1 MKKRREKEEEKRP
14 QRKSNTAYIP
24 GSGVIRN
31 EIITDTLEVNF
42 MPYAMSVIVSR
53 AIPEIDG
60 FKPSHRKLLYT
71 MYKMGLLGGSLTKSA
86 NVVGQTMRLNPHGE
100 LAIYDTMV
108 RMTRGNEALLVPY
121 VESKGNFGKAY
132 SRDMACAA
140 ARYTEVKL
148 TEVCRELFLD
158 IDSDTVEFVPNYD
171 STTTEPAL
179 LPVRFPSV
187 LVNSNI
193 GIAVGVASSICP
205 FNLTEVCETAIALIK
220 NPDHDITQTLI
231 APDFPG
237 GGMLIYDKPALEEIY
252 NTGRGGIRVRSVYT
266 ADRKENRIEITQI
279 PSTTTVEAI
288 IDKIVELVKA
298 GRIKEISDIR
308 DETDL
313 SGLRIAIDLKRG
325 VDPDALMAK
334 LFRSTTLED
343 SFSAN
348 FNVLIG
354 ATPMVMGVRE
364 LLSEWTAF
372 RVECVKRRIFF
383 DLKKRKDL
391 LHLLRGLELIL
402 LDIDRAI
409 ATVRNTKEEAM
420 VIPNL
425 MAEFGIDKIQAEYV
439 AEIKLRNLNR
449 EYILKRLADIEKL
462 EAEIAGLELDF
473 KSKQRQYAII
483 IRELGEIVKK
493 YGAPRK
499 TAILE
504 PGAAAE
510 AETPVDEA
518 ASDYPVTV
526 YFTREGYVKKLT
538 AMAVKNAGEHKL
550 KDGDVITSTFE
561 TTNNS
566 EILVLSDRQNAYKA
580 RLNEFDDGK
589 SSAMGDYLPAKLG
602 FEDGEGIVFSTCV
615 TEYTGT
621 LLIFF
626 ENGKAAK
633 IDLNSYAT
641 KQNRRK
647 LLGGYNGASKV
658 IEIWRLKEGEPQNFA
673 VYTND
678 GRCLVFESDLLETK
692 SSRDTIGVTVI
703 NLKTGRKVKKVVMIQ
718 RMTKNM
724 EACKVFSLPRAGT
737 LIKNEQL
744 GLV

>member
-1 MKKRREKEEEKRP
+1 LSKRKEKETEKKTL
-14 QRKSNTAYIP
+14 RKTTEAYIP
-24 GSGVIRN
+24 GSGEIRS
-31 EIITDTLEVNF
+31 EIITDTLEINF

-132 SRDMACAA
+132 SRDMVCAA
-140 ARYTEVKL
+140 SRYTEVKL
-148 TEVCRELFLD
+148 TEVCKELFTD
-158 IDSDTVEFVPNYD
+158 IDSDTVEFVDNYD
-171 STTTEPAL
+171 STTTEPTL
-179 LPVRFPSV
+179 LPVRFPSI
-187 LVNSNI
+187 LVNSNT
-193 GIAVGVASSICP
+193 GIAVGMASNICS
-205 FNLTEVCETAIALIK
+205 FNLSEVCETAIALIK
-220 NPDHDITQTLI
+220 NPDHDLIQTLT

-237 GGMLIYDKPALEEIY
+237 GGALIYDKAAIEEIY
-252 NTGRGGIRVRSVYT
+252 NTGRGSVKVRAIYT
-266 ADRKENRIEITQI
+266 TDKKENRIEITQI
-279 PSTTTVEAI
+279 PTTTSIEAI
-288 IDKIVELVKA
+288 IDKIVDMAKA
-298 GRIKEISDIR
+298 GKIKEIADIR

-325 VDPDALMAK
+325 ADPEALMAK
-334 LFRSTTLED
+334 LFKSTTLED

-354 ATPMVMGVRE
+354 YTPMVLGVKE

-462 EAEIAGLELDF
+462 EAEIAELELDF
-473 KSKQRQYAII
+473 KSKQRQYGII
-483 IRELGEIVKK
+483 IRELEEIIKK

-499 TAILE
+499 TVIIEQEEA
-504 PGAAAE
+504 AAAE
-510 AETPVDEA
+510 VSAPEMP
-518 ASDYPVTV
+518 DYPVTV
-526 YFTREGYVKKLT
+526 YFTREGYMKKLT

-550 KDGDVITSTFE
+550 KDGDAIISSFE

-566 EILVLSDRQNAYKA
+566 EILILSDRQNAYKA
-580 RLNEFDDGK
+580 RLYEFEDGK

-602 FEDGEGIVFSTCV
+602 FEDGESIVFFTCI

-633 IDLNSYAT
+633 VDLGSYAT

-658 IEIWRLKEGEPQNFA
+658 VGIWQLKEGEPQNFA

-678 GRCLVFESDLLETK
+678 TRCLVFDSDLLEVK
-692 SSRDTIGVTVI
+692 ASRDTIGVTVI
-703 NLKTGRKVKKVVMIQ
+703 NLKAGRKVKKVVQIQ

-724 EACKVFSLPRAGT
+724 EAYKVFSLPRAGT
-737 LIKNEQL
+737 PIKTEQL
-744 GLV
+744 GLG

>member
-1 MKKRREKEEEKRP
+1 MKKRKDEPKLK
-14 QRKSNTAYIP
+14 QRKTASVYIP
-24 GSGVIRN
+24 GSGEIRN

-100 LAIYDTMV
+100 GAIYDTMV
-108 RMTRGNEALLVPY
+108 RMTRGNESLLVPY

-132 SRDMACAA
+132 SRDMVCAA
-140 ARYTEVKL
+140 SRYTEVKL
-148 TEVCRELFLD
+148 TEVCKELFAD
-158 IDSDTVEFVPNYD
+158 IDSDTVEFVDNYD
-171 STTTEPAL
+171 STTTEPTL

-187 LVNSNI
+187 LVNSNT
-193 GIAVGVASSICP
+193 GIAVGMASNICP
-205 FNLTEVCETAIALIK
+205 FNLKEVCETAIALMK
-220 NPDHDITQTLI
+220 NPDHDIIQTLV

-237 GGMLIYDKPALEEIY
+237 GGILIYDRAALEEIY
-252 NTGRGGIRVRSVYT
+252 NTGRGSIKVRSVYT
-266 ADRKENRIEITQI
+266 TDTKENRIEITQI
-279 PSTTTVEAI
+279 PPTTTVEAI

-298 GRIKEISDIR
+298 GKIKEISDIR

-313 SGLRIAIDLKRG
+313 NGLRIAIDLKRG
-325 VDPDALMAK
+325 TDPDALMAK
-334 LFRSTTLED
+334 LFKSTTLED
-343 SFSAN
+343 TFSAN

-372 RVECVKRRIFF
+372 RIECIKRRIFF
-383 DLKKRKDL
+383 DLKKRRDL

-425 MAEFGIDKIQAEYV
+425 MTEFGIDKIQAEYV

-462 EAEIAGLELDF
+462 EAEIAELELDF
-473 KSKQRQYAII
+473 KSKQRQYGII
-483 IRELGEIVKK
+483 SRELEGIAEK

-504 PGAAAE
+504 QGEAAA
-510 AETPVDEA
+510 ADA
-518 ASDYPVTV
+518 AVPEISDYPVTV
-526 YFTREGYVKKLT
+526 YFTREGYIKKLT

-550 KDGDVITSTFE
+550 KDGDEIISTFE

-580 RLNEFDDGK
+580 RLYEFEDGK

-602 FEDGEGIVFSTCV
+602 FEDGEGIVFFTCV

-621 LLIFF
+621 LMIFF

-633 IDLNSYAT
+633 INLNSYAT

-647 LLGGYNGASKV
+647 LLGGYNGASKAV
-658 IEIWRLKEGEPQNFA
+658 SIWQLKENEPQNFA

-678 GRCLVFESDLLETK
+678 ARCLVFDSDLLETK
-692 SSRDTIGVTVI
+692 ASRDTIGVTVI
-703 NLKTGRKVKKVVMIQ
+703 NLKPGRKVKKTVMIQ

-724 EACKVFSLPRAGT
+724 EAYKVFSLPRAGT
-737 LIKNEQL
+737 SIKTEQL
-744 GLV
+744 GLT

>member
-1 MKKRREKEEEKRP
+1 LKERKRKQEPKQVRSKTI
-14 QRKSNTAYIP
+14 TAYIP
-24 GSGVIRN
+24 DSGEIRS

-71 MYKMGLLGGSLTKSA
+71 MYKMGLLGNSLTKSA

-100 LAIYDTMV
+100 GAIYDTMV
-108 RMTRGNEALLVPY
+108 RMTRGNESLLVPY

-140 ARYTEVKL
+140 SRYTEVKL
-148 TEVCRELFLD
+148 AEVCKELFTD
-158 IDSDTVEFVPNYD
+158 IDSDTVEFVDNYD
-171 STTTEPAL
+171 STTTEPIL
-179 LPVRFPSV
+179 LPVRFPSI
-187 LVNSNI
+187 LVNSNT
-193 GIAVGVASSICP
+193 GIAVGMASNICP
-205 FNLTEVCETAIALIK
+205 FNLKEVCETAIALIK
-220 NPDHDITQTLI
+220 DPNHDMIQTLN

-237 GGMLIYDKPALEEIY
+237 GGLLLYDRAALEEIY
-252 NTGRGGIRVRSVYT
+252 NTGRGSVKVRSVYHV
-266 ADRKENRIEITQI
+266 DNRENRIEVTQI
-279 PSTTTVEAI
+279 PPTTTVEAI
-288 IDKIVELVKA
+288 IDKIVDLVKA
-298 GRIKEISDIR
+298 GKIKEISDIR

-313 SGLRIAIDLKRG
+313 SGLRIAIELKRG
-325 VDPDALMAK
+325 VDPEALMAK
-334 LFRSTTLED
+334 LFKSTTLED
-343 SFSAN
+343 TFSAN

-354 ATPMVMGVRE
+354 ATPMVLGVRE

-372 RVECVKRRIFF
+372 RVECVKRRIYF

-420 VIPNL
+420 VVPNL

-462 EAEIAGLELDF
+462 EAEIAELELDF
-473 KSKQRQYAII
+473 KSKQRQHGII
-483 IRELGEIVKK
+483 IRELEEIIKK

-499 TAILE
+499 TAMLE
-504 PGAAAE
+504 QS
-510 AETPVDEA
+510 ETA
-518 ASDYPVTV
+518 ASGTAAPEEADYPVTV
-526 YFTREGYVKKLT
+526 YFTREGYMKKMT

-550 KDGDVITSTFE
+550 KDGDAIISTFE

-566 EILVLSDRQNAYKA
+566 EILVLSDRRNAYKA
-580 RLNEFDDGK
+580 RLYEFEDGK
-589 SSAMGDYLPAKLG
+589 SSVMGDYLPAKLG
-602 FEDGEGIVFSTCV
+602 FEDGEGIVFFTCI
-615 TEYTGT
+615 TEYSGT
-621 LLIFF
+621 LMIFF

-633 IDLNSYAT
+633 VDLGSYAT

-647 LLGGYNGASKV
+647 LLGGYSGASKAV
-658 IEIWRLKEGEPQNFA
+658 GFWQLKENEPHHFA

-678 GRCLVFESDLLETK
+678 ARCLVFDSDLLETK
-692 SSRDTIGVTVI
+692 ASRDTIGVTII
-703 NLKTGRKVKKVVMIQ
+703 NLKPGRKVKKVIQIQ

-724 EACKVFSLPRAGT
+724 EVYKVFSLPRAGT
-737 LIKNEQL
+737 PIKTEQL
-744 GLV
+744 GLT

>member
-1 MKKRREKEEEKRP
+1 MKKRKEREEKQP
-14 QRKSNTAYIP
+14 LRKSASVYIP
-24 GSGVIRN
+24 GSGEVRN
-31 EIITDTLEVNF
+31 EIITETLEVNF

-100 LAIYDTMV
+100 GAIYETMV

-132 SRDMACAA
+132 SRDMAYAA
-140 ARYTEVKL
+140 SRYTEVKL
-148 TEVCRELFLD
+148 TEVCKELFAD
-158 IDSDTVEFVPNYD
+158 IDSDTVEFVDNYD
-171 STTTEPAL
+171 STTTEPSL
-179 LPVRFPSV
+179 LPVRFPSI
-187 LVNSNI
+187 LVNSNT
-193 GIAVGVASSICP
+193 GIAVGMASNICP
-205 FNLTEVCETAIALIK
+205 FNLKEVCETAIALLK
-220 NPDHDITQTLI
+220 NPDHDVIQTLT

-237 GGMLIYDKPALEEIY
+237 GGLLIYDRAALEEIY
-252 NTGRGGIRVRSVYT
+252 NTGRGSVKVRSVYT
-266 ADRKENRIEITQI
+266 TDNKENRIEITQI
-279 PSTTTVEAI
+279 PPTTTVEAI

-298 GRIKEISDIR
+298 GKIKEISDIR

-313 SGLRIAIDLKRG
+313 NGLRIAIDLKRG
-325 VDPDALMAK
+325 TDPDSLMAK
-334 LFRSTTLED
+334 LFKSTTLED

-348 FNVLIG
+348 FNILIG
-354 ATPMVMGVRE
+354 ATPMVMGVKE
-364 LLSEWTAF
+364 ILSEWTAF

-409 ATVRNTKEEAM
+409 ATVRNTREEAM

-462 EAEIAGLELDF
+462 EAEIAELELDF
-473 KSKQRQYAII
+473 KSKQRQYGII
-483 IRELGEIVKK
+483 IRELEEISKK
-493 YGAPRK
+493 YGSPRK

-504 PGAAAE
+504 QEEAFAADAAE
-510 AETPVDEA
+510 PEMP
-518 ASDYPVTV
+518 DYPVTV
-526 YFTREGYVKKLT
+526 YFTREGYMKKLT

-550 KDGDVITSTFE
+550 KDGDAIISTFE

-580 RLNEFDDGK
+580 RLYEFEDGK
-589 SSAMGDYLPAKLG
+589 SSTMGDYLPAKLG
-602 FEDGEGIVFSTCV
+602 FEDGEGIVFFTCV
-615 TEYTGT
+615 TEYTGS

-633 IDLNSYAT
+633 VSLGSYAT

-647 LLGGYNGASKV
+647 LIGGYSGTSKTV
-658 IEIWRLKEGEPQNFA
+658 GFWQLKENEPQNFA

-678 GRCLVFESDLLETK
+678 ARCLVFDSDLLETK
-692 SSRDTIGVTVI
+692 ASRDTIGVTVI
-703 NLKTGRKVKKVVMIQ
+703 NLKSGRKVKKAVMIQ

-724 EACKVFSLPRAGT
+724 EVYKVFSLPRAGT
-737 LIKNEQL
+737 PIKTEQL
-744 GLV
+744 GLT